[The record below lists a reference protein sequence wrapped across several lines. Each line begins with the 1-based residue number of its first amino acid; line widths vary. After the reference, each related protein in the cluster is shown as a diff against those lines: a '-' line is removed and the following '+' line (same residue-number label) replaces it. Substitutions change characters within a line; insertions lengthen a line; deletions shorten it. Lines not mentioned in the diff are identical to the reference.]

1 MPMNSHQRA
10 FDARLEH
17 RAAGLAALTAD
28 TTIADVDQRSQVRT
42 EFVSVIRL
50 ESIKISANDEAYN
63 FYFEVSNDDFTTVE
77 VAAICSLGAT
87 EARLG
92 GAVDNAAGDEYQVSW
107 CTEVNGTVFQSWRI
121 RLDVAGTSPSVAFSC
136 NSTK

>member
-1 MPMNSHQRA
+1 MMNSHQRA

-28 TTIADVDQRSQVRT
+28 TTLADVDQRSQVRT
-42 EFVSVIRL
+42 EFVTVMRL
-50 ESIKISANDEAYN
+50 ESVKISANNEFYN
-63 FYFEVSNDDFTTVE
+63 VYFEVSNDDFTTVE

-92 GAVDNAAGDEYQVSW
+92 GAVDNAAGDEYHVHW
-107 CTEVNGTVFQSWRI
+107 CTEVNGTNYQSWRI
-121 RLDVAGTSPSVAFSC
+121 RLDVGGTSPSIAFSM